1 MRSCL
6 GSKVVAKEML
16 EGRTVVI
23 TRPKHQADDL
33 AQIVIRLG
41 GKPRIVP
48 TVEIGPVSNLEA
60 VQEPFKLIVS
70 GGADL
75 IVFMSQNG
83 VTSFVALAERLD
95 MKEKML
101 KALSKMHVVAIGSKT
116 KMRLEEHGIRV
127 DITPE
132 DFSSNGLAD
141 TLLTLDLDGKV
152 IVLPRTD
159 KPTDYLNVKLAERQ
173 VKVVQFPVYET
184 RIPSDVVEVLHLI
197 RDILLGEVDIITF
210 TSSATSQNLM
220 RIADTY
226 HAADRLRKALNE
238 KTLVVSIGPM
248 TEKTLRSLG
257 VEVHVTPTEYTIEAM
272 MNAVDTYFVKE
283 EGKAALDDT
292 DTKILDAVQ
301 KAVPLTTR
309 PWDEVGRT
317 VGLSGT
323 EVLRRLRRLSDAG
336 MIRKIGPIIDARKV
350 GLTASTLVGVR
361 VPPER
366 IEEIAGVINQYD
378 EVSHN
383 YERNH
388 EYNLWFTL
396 TAPSQDELSRIL
408 KEIQKKTGAT
418 DEDVLNLQT
427 ERLFK
432 IKVNFELKEK
442 KH

>member
-1 MRSCL
+1 
-6 GSKVVAKEML
+6 ML

-48 TVEIGPVSNLEA
+48 TVEIGPVSNLEE
-60 VQEPFKLIVS
+60 VQEPFKLILS

-83 VTSFVALAERLD
+83 VISFVALAERLD

-101 KALSKMHVVAIGSKT
+101 QALSKMQVVAIGSKT
-116 KMRLEEHGIRV
+116 KMRLEEQGIRV
-127 DITPE
+127 DITPD
-132 DFSSNGLAD
+132 DFSSNG
-141 TLLTLDLDGKV
+141 
-152 IVLPRTD
+152 LPRTD

-184 RIPSDVVEVLHLI
+184 RIPSDVVEVLHLV

-210 TSSATSQNLM
+210 TSSATAQNLM

-226 HAADRLRKALNE
+226 RASDRLRKALNE

-272 MNAVDTYFVKE
+272 MNTVDAYFMKE

-292 DTKILDAVQ
+292 DIKILDAVQ

-317 VGLSGT
+317 VGLSGA
-323 EVLRRLRRLSDAG
+323 EVLRRLRRLSDTG

-383 YERNH
+383 YQRNH

-408 KEIQKKTGAT
+408 KEIQAKTGVSN
-418 DEDVLNLQT
+418 EDVLNLQT

-432 IKVNFELKEK
+432 IKVNFDLKEK

>member
-1 MRSCL
+1 M
-6 GSKVVAKEML
+6 VAKEML

-41 GKPRIVP
+41 GKPRIAP
-48 TVEIGPVSNLEA
+48 TVEIGPVSNLEE

-83 VTSFVALAERLD
+83 VISFVALVERLD

-101 KALSKMHVVAIGSKT
+101 QALSKMQVVAIGSKT
-116 KMRLEEHGIRV
+116 KTRLEEQGIRV
-127 DITPE
+127 DITPD
-132 DFSSNGLAD
+132 DFSSNGLVD

-210 TSSATSQNLM
+210 TSSATAQNLM

-226 HAADRLRKALNE
+226 RAADRLRKALNE

-248 TEKTLRSLG
+248 TEKTLRGLG

-272 MNAVDTYFVKE
+272 MNAVDAYFVKE
-283 EGKAALDDT
+283 EGKAALDET
-292 DTKILDAVQ
+292 DTEILDAVQ

-317 VGLSGT
+317 LGLSGA

-361 VPPER
+361 VPSER

-408 KEIQKKTGAT
+408 KEIQAKTGVSN
-418 DEDVLNLQT
+418 EDVLNLQT

-432 IKVNFELKEK
+432 IKVNFDLKEK

>member
-1 MRSCL
+1 MK
-6 GSKVVAKEML
+6 GKMVKEML

-33 AQIVIRLG
+33 AQIVTKLG

-48 TVEIGPVSNLEA
+48 TVEIGPVSNLEE
-60 VQEPFKLIVS
+60 VREPLQLIVS

-83 VTSFVALAERLD
+83 VTSFVALAERLGV
-95 MKEKML
+95 KEKML
-101 KALSKMHVVAIGSKT
+101 KALSKMQVVAIGSKT
-116 KMRLEEHGIRV
+116 KARLEKQSIRV

-132 DFSSNGLAD
+132 DFSSDGLAD
-141 TLLTLDLDGKV
+141 TLLQINLDGKV

-197 RDILLGEVDIITF
+197 RDILLGDVDIITF
-210 TSSATSQNLM
+210 TSSATAQNLM
-220 RIADTY
+220 HIADTY
-226 HAADRLRKALNE
+226 RAADRLRKALNE
-238 KTLVVSIGPM
+238 KTLVASIGPV

-257 VEVHVTPTEYTIEAM
+257 VEVHVTPSEYTIDAM
-272 MNAVDTYFVKE
+272 MNAVDAYFMKE
-283 EGKAALDDT
+283 EGKITLDDV
-292 DTKILDAVQ
+292 DTKILDVVQ

-309 PWDEVGRT
+309 PWDEIGRT
-317 VGLSGT
+317 LGLSGV
-323 EVLRRLRRLSDAG
+323 EVLRRLKRLSDAG

-361 VPPER
+361 VPPEQ
-366 IEEIAGVINQYD
+366 IEEIASIINQYD

-408 KEIQKKTGAT
+408 KEIQAKTGVS
-418 DEDVLNLQT
+418 DEDVLNLRT

-432 IKVNFELKEK
+432 IKVNFDLKEK